1 VIASDCRPTR
11 SRSLA
16 AVLCCGLL
24 VGCGGG
30 TSDATPKQVTIDV
43 AREHGRNA
51 MASAEG
57 IVSRPAAV
65 AIRASAA
72 PSQRVV
78 VTWGLSCPRTPNGRD
93 KGIGGTYATIAPNV
107 RALRL
112 PRREIAFCAVHGEA
126 RLSRSGRV
134 KATLLGSRR

>member
-1 VIASDCRPTR
+1 VIAARRRATR

-16 AVLCCGLL
+16 AVLFCG
-24 VGCGGG
+24 
-30 TSDATPKQVTIDV
+30 TTPKQVIDI

-51 MASAEG
+51 KANAEG
-57 IVSRPAAV
+57 IVVRPAAV
-65 AIRASAA
+65 AIRVSAA

-78 VTWGLSCPRTPNGRD
+78 VTWGLSCPKTPHGRD

-134 KATLLGSRR
+134 KTTLLGSRR

>member
-1 VIASDCRPTR
+1 VIAARRRAAR

-16 AVLCCGLL
+16 AVLLCGLL
-24 VGCGGG
+24 AGCGG
-30 TSDATPKQVTIDV
+30 TSETTPKQVIDV

-51 MASAEG
+51 KANAEG
-57 IVSRPAAV
+57 IVVRPAAV
-65 AIRASAA
+65 AIRVSAA

-78 VTWGLSCPRTPNGRD
+78 VTWGLSCPKTPHGRD

-134 KATLLGSRR
+134 KTTLLGSRR

>member
-1 VIASDCRPTR
+1 VIAARRRATR

-16 AVLCCGLL
+16 AVLFCGLL
-24 VGCGGG
+24 AGCGG
-30 TSDATPKQVTIDV
+30 TSETTPKQVIDI

-51 MASAEG
+51 KANAEG
-57 IVSRPAAV
+57 IVVRPAAV
-65 AIRASAA
+65 AIRVSAA

-78 VTWGLSCPRTPNGRD
+78 VTWGLSCPKTPHGRD

-134 KATLLGSRR
+134 KTTLLGSRR

>member
-1 VIASDCRPTR
+1 M
-11 SRSLA
+11 LF
-16 AVLCCGLL
+16 CGLL
-24 VGCGGG
+24 AACGGKSE
-30 TSDATPKQVTIDV
+30 TTPKQLIDL

-51 MASAEG
+51 KANAEG
-57 IVSRPAAV
+57 IVLRPVAV
-65 AIRASAA
+65 AIRVSAA

-78 VTWGLSCPRTPNGRD
+78 VTWGLSCPKTPHGRD
-93 KGIGGTYATIAPNV
+93 KGIGGTYATIAPNI

-134 KATLLGSRR
+134 KTTLLGSRR